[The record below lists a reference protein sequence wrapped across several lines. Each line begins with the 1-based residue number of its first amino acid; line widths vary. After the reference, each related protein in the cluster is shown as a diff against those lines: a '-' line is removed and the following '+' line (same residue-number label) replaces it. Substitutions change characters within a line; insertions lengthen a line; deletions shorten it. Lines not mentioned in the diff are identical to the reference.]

1 MSKSIFLNS
10 MPSSSPVAGEI
21 IYHLNDFDSQNKSI
35 IFKKNHYFPSFV
47 TTKNLIQNVGRDKEI
62 KSGLNIYNTIIP
74 KQEEET
80 TSFIKEQNTN
90 INSPLNLESSQENH
104 YYNIKLKINLLESK
118 EDHSNIMG
126 DSSKNPEFENHSY
139 SKNTNNK
146 FNDQFLDEIPIIS
159 KIFTEQIK
167 MPKNFINFN
176 LFFDNNVNRP
186 KVCKNLLFKNNHINQ
201 KVVSFVNE
209 KPVNDFN
216 HYSKIN
222 FNVPDN
228 FLINYNIKEICIDN
242 VPLRQDELV
251 MNKINLKD
259 MQNYINNICNNFSKN
274 HLDFSNGEY
283 IELKKDENA
292 QHENAEFLQH
302 KRNILD
308 EDEKK
313 RIHSSED
320 ISLKIGKRKSLKKK
334 HKNNNKKL
342 SLKIKQLIKNNNKKN
357 GPKINLYLNQIQINK
372 NRLEQFP
379 FCQLLNVKEN
389 IKIDLLK
396 GIIEK
401 KELIKIKRKPEIITH
416 QNNLKYIV
424 DKKFRI
430 VYDKKEDDTQYI
442 LFINGINILNLILY
456 YYYQIQEEVK
466 LMNKYHYS
474 HASYG
479 KSNISRNLIENLIK
493 KCNKIVKEITK
504 EEHYC

>member
-1 MSKSIFLNS
+1 

-47 TTKNLIQNVGRDKEI
+47 TTKNLKQNVGRDKEI
-62 KSGLNIYNTIIP
+62 KSGLNIFNSIIP

-80 TSFIKEQNTN
+80 TSFIKEQNAN

-118 EDHSNIMG
+118 EEHSNIMG

-242 VPLRQDELV
+242 VLLRQDDVGVHPAGCSDEQITVCSRIFPGKDGRGKMRLV
-251 MNKINLKD
+251 QLPLQVVHHCHLNESGNGAVLLFRKIQD
-259 MQNYINNICNNFSKN
+259 
-274 HLDFSNGEY
+274 
-283 IELKKDENA
+283 
-292 QHENAEFLQH
+292 
-302 KRNILD
+302 
-308 EDEKK
+308 
-313 RIHSSED
+313 
-320 ISLKIGKRKSLKKK
+320 
-334 HKNNNKKL
+334 
-342 SLKIKQLIKNNNKKN
+342 
-357 GPKINLYLNQIQINK
+357 
-372 NRLEQFP
+372 
-379 FCQLLNVKEN
+379 V
-389 IKIDLLK
+389 
-396 GIIEK
+396 
-401 KELIKIKRKPEIITH
+401 
-416 QNNLKYIV
+416 
-424 DKKFRI
+424 FRI
-430 VYDKKEDDTQYI
+430 YFQV
-442 LFINGINILNLILY
+442 NGIPFPAESRLVKHGFSVLPVMIHTVGDGADLRLADLQAQVFNRILGGENVGI
-456 YYYQIQEEVK
+456 EA
-466 LMNKYHYS
+466 
-474 HASYG
+474 HAAD
-479 KSNISRNLIENLIK
+479 
-493 KCNKIVKEITK
+493 
-504 EEHYC
+504 